1 MDLSKHGISSKRKR
15 KNYFLCNIS
24 LKEMDPKIS
33 CKKHLHGI
41 NWSSGYQNYTE
52 LEKILRKIKAPE
64 TEFFAKVYEQSE
76 ILSGILKTKVANLD
90 DYACPKIQS
99 SIFKDED

>member
-1 MDLSKHGISSKRKR
+1 M
-15 KNYFLCNIS
+15 
-24 LKEMDPKIS
+24 KEIDPKIS

-41 NWSSGYQNYTE
+41 NWSSGYQKYTE

-64 TEFFAKVYEQSE
+64 TEFFAKVYEQSK
-76 ILSGILKTKVANLD
+76 ILSEILKTKVANLD
-90 DYACPKIQS
+90 DYACSKIQN